1 MPADA
6 SAVVVGGPEVDL
18 VEAEL
23 AKLGTWLDGGGAVL
37 VLVDPVELPAL
48 AGWLA
53 GRGIRL
59 RDDVV
64 VDGSNRVYGSDG
76 TSVVVPFWR
85 EHDATAS
92 LDVPAVL
99 GRARSVALV
108 SGREEDP
115 DTGATVLARTA
126 RESFAAAGAART
138 RSGEVAFREG
148 SDERGPVAVMAV
160 AFAGADRARAG
171 RLVVVGDADFP
182 SDAFLPL
189 LGNKDLFLK
198 LVGWLADDRAGA
210 ARPAAQTVSLGP
222 LSPVFLSERQ
232 LRWILAATTFVEP
245 LLLLGAGLAVVV
257 ARRRRG

>member
-1 MPADA
+1 
-6 SAVVVGGPEVDL
+6 
-18 VEAEL
+18 
-23 AKLGTWLDGGGAVL
+23 
-37 VLVDPVELPAL
+37 
-48 AGWLA
+48 
-53 GRGIRL
+53 
-59 RDDVV
+59 V

-85 EHDATAS
+85 EHEATAS

-115 DTGATVLARTA
+115 DVGSTVLARTA

-138 RSGEVAFREG
+138 RAGEVVFREG
-148 SDERGPVAVMAV
+148 SDEPGPVPVMAA
-160 AFAGADRARAG
+160 AFVGPDRARAG

-189 LGNKDLFLK
+189 LGNKDLFLH
-198 LVGWLADDRAGA
+198 LVGWLAEDRAGA
-210 ARPAAQTVSLGP
+210 ARPEARTVSLGP
-222 LSPVFLSERQ
+222 LSPVFLSERH

-245 LLLLGAGLAVVV
+245 LLVLAAGLAVVV
-257 ARRRRG
+257 ARRRRS